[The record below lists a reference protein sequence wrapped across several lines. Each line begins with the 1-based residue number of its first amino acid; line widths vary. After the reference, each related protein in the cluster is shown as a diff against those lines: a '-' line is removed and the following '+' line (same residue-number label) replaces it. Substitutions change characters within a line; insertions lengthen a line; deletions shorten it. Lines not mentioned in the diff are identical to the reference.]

1 MVVTQFI
8 QTGLDRTSY
17 RTGRPSTVTTQQ
29 PTTTTMNPQ
38 QQHKLISNANLHQ
51 HQEDKSSWHRQGKE
65 AIEEGIGE
73 EEKKEEEEEE
83 SQQHIKEDVAVQ
95 ATTQEQ
101 IMETRI
107 PAII

>member
-8 QTGLDRTSY
+8 QSGLDRTSY
-17 RTGRPSTVTTQQ
+17 LPVDRDRHNPTTNNNNDEPSTTTQ
-29 PTTTTMNPQ
+29 
-38 QQHKLISNANLHQ
+38 ISNANLHQ